1 MPVDLQSDRTEEK
14 EKDKGD
20 MCDFGRQMLIFQV

>member
-1 MPVDLQSDRTEEK
+1 MPFGGRDRLAEWQYRPEEK

-20 MCDFGRQMLIFQV
+20 EGAV